1 VRPSLASLTEAVAD
15 GQDIDWSSVD
25 LSSIDAPDRERVAEL
40 RAIAEIG
47 QYLATL
53 TRNDPRSPSPAILES
68 TSAFAPP
75 RVWGSLEIREHVGR
89 GRFGDVYRAWDPA
102 IDRHV
107 ALKLLRDRGAV
118 QSSADSIVVHEG
130 RLMGRVRHPNVA
142 TIYGAANHEGRTG
155 LWMEFIDGRTL
166 EAELRDRGPFGAAE
180 AAAIGIELCRALAAV
195 HAAGLL
201 HRDVKTQNVMRDA
214 TGRVVL
220 GDFGT
225 GLELDD
231 DEGTETTIAGT
242 PVYLAP
248 EILKGEAA
256 TPRSDVYSLGVL
268 LFHLV
273 SGSYP
278 VTGRSIGEIKRA
290 HLNGARSRLI
300 DLRPDVPIAFADA
313 VERAIAPDH
322 GARLASAAEL
332 EPLLK
337 RSMGISNDDTVQRG
351 ALHSRVWLMAIPL
364 AALTTAALVVPSS
377 HTVIANFFGTSQR
390 ASDTG
395 AALLSE
401 TRQMSR
407 VPAPSQMQFWG
418 RPSPDGRSYTFVNMT
433 GDLGTFDTISGEQRI
448 LTDLEQVGGQA
459 FESSTFS
466 PDGQQIA
473 YAWETKDG
481 GRELRILPVKGGAS
495 RLVWSDANEVAHPLD
510 WSRDGRDILVR
521 LEGRDG
527 TRALGLISSSNGV
540 LRRLTAVD
548 ATHGSATLSPDGR
561 YVVFDNSQEP
571 EATERDVFIAS
582 TTEADEPAVLVKA
595 QSDDFGPLWIPDS
608 DRILFISDRTG
619 EPSVW
624 SVDVHSGTATSEP
637 TILQRNI
644 GRVVPSGISTK
655 GKLFYSLQV
664 GLVDVF
670 QATLDLSRG
679 EIVEGPRAV
688 APSQVGSKMNSD
700 WSPDGRLL
708 TYVLLPQAGPDANR
722 SRRLVILDPATGD
735 KRLLNPRLAFYSFPQ
750 WSPDGQHILVKGTDL
765 RSRLGAY
772 LVDVTTGDARSVAIV
787 GDQTPKMIGALS
799 WGPDSNTVLLT
810 RNGVGL
816 LSVDLKTGT
825 ERRVFDYAS
834 EGIKTITPGPGFRL
848 SPDGQ
853 SVAYSAYRRNAA
865 GKDETVLRVKTFG
878 RELGHDLVVANV
890 RLDDWATDS
899 DILFT
904 QFERGT
910 QSISLWTVSVHGG
923 SPRPMGLELLGLR
936 NVGVHPDGRHL
947 TFTSG
952 FPGAELWALENFL
965 SPR

>member
-53 TRNDPRSPSPAILES
+53 TRDGSLSMPSAILES
-68 TSAFAPP
+68 TTDPAPP
-75 RVWGSLEIREHVGR
+75 LIWGSLEIREHVGR

-107 ALKLLRDRGAV
+107 ALKLLRRGAV

-142 TIYGAANHEGRTG
+142 TIYGAANHAGRTG

-166 EAELRDRGPFGAAE
+166 EAELRDRGPFGVAE
-180 AAAIGIELCRALAAV
+180 ATAIGIELCRALSAV

-201 HRDVKTQNVMRDA
+201 HRDVKSQNVMRDA

-231 DEGTETTIAGT
+231 EEGAETTLAGT

-248 EILKGEAA
+248 EVLKGEPP

-290 HLNGARSRLI
+290 HLNGRRTRLI
-300 DLRPDVPIAFADA
+300 DLCPDVPIAFAES
-313 VERAIAPDH
+313 VERAIALDPA
-322 GARLASAAEL
+322 ARLASAAEVEQLL
-332 EPLLK
+332 E
-337 RSMGISNDDTVQRG
+337 RSIGPSNDDAVQRG
-351 ALHSRVWLMAIPL
+351 TLRRVSLMIL
-364 AALTTAALVVPSS
+364 AVAAVATAAVVVPSS
-377 HTVIANFFGTSQR
+377 RALIYTFLGASRAADDTS
-390 ASDTG
+390 A

-418 RPSPDGRSYTFVNMT
+418 RPAPDGRSYTFVDIN
-433 GDLGTFDTISGEQRI
+433 GDLGVFDTLSGETRI
-448 LTDLEQVGGQA
+448 LTDLKQVGGQA

-473 YAWETKDG
+473 YAWQTKDG
-481 GRELRILPVKGGAS
+481 VRELRILPVEGGAS

-510 WSRDGRDILVR
+510 WSRDGQDILVR
-521 LEGRDG
+521 LESRDG
-527 TRALGLISSSNGV
+527 ARALGVISSSNGT
-540 LRRLTAVD
+540 LRRLTSVD
-548 ATHGSATLSPDGR
+548 ATHGTATLSPDGR
-561 YVVFDNSQEP
+561 FVAFDNSQAP

-582 TTEADEPAVLVKA
+582 TAEAAEPAVLVKA
-595 QSDDFGPLWIPDS
+595 QSDDFGPLWAPDS
-608 DRILFISDRTG
+608 ERILFISDRTG

-624 SVDVHSGTATSEP
+624 SVAVHGDAATSEP

-670 QATLDLSRG
+670 QAIVDVTRG
-679 EIVEGPRAV
+679 EILEPPRPV

-700 WSPDGRLL
+700 WSPDGRML
-708 TYVLLPQAGPDANR
+708 TYVLLPQAGPGANR
-722 SRRLVILDPATGD
+722 SRRLVILDPITGD
-735 KRLLNPRLAFYSFPQ
+735 RRLLNPRLAFYSFPQ

-765 RSRLGAY
+765 HARLGAY
-772 LVDVTTGDARSVAIV
+772 VVDVTTGDARSVAVV
-787 GDQTPKMIGALS
+787 GGQTPRMIGAIS

-816 LSVDLKTGT
+816 LFVDLKTGT
-825 ERRVFDYAS
+825 ERLVFDYAS
-834 EGIKTITPGPGFRL
+834 EGIETITPGPGFRL

-853 SVAYSAYRRNAA
+853 SIAYSAYRRNA

-878 RELGHDLVVANV
+878 RPGHDLVVANV
-890 RLDDWATDS
+890 RLDDWASDS
-899 DILFT
+899 DVLFT

-910 QSISLWTVSVHGG
+910 QSMTLWTVSVHGG
-923 SPRPMGLELLGLR
+923 PPRPMGLELLGLR
-936 NVGVHPDGRHL
+936 NVGVNPDGRRI

-952 FPGAELWALENFL
+952 FPGSELWALENFL

>member
-1 VRPSLASLTEAVAD
+1 MRPSLATLTEAVAD
-15 GQDIDWSSVD
+15 GRDIDWSSVD
-25 LSSIDAPDRERVAEL
+25 LSSLDPQDRERVAEL
-40 RAIAEIG
+40 RAVAAIG

-53 TRNDPRSPSPAILES
+53 TRDSLLSMSSAFLES
-68 TSAFAPP
+68 TTDPAPP
-75 RVWGSLEIREHVGR
+75 LIWGSLEIREHVGR

-107 ALKLLRDRGAV
+107 ALKLLRRGAA
-118 QSSADSIVVHEG
+118 QPSADSIVVHEG

-142 TIYGAANHEGRTG
+142 TIYGAANHGGRTG

-166 EAELRDRGPFGAAE
+166 EAELRENGTFGVAE
-180 AAAIGIELCRALAAV
+180 ARTIGIELCRALSAV

-201 HRDVKTQNVMRDA
+201 HRDVKSQNVMRDA

-231 DEGTETTIAGT
+231 DEGTETTLAGT

-248 EILKGEAA
+248 EVLKGGAA

-278 VTGRSIGEIKRA
+278 VTGRSIAEIKRA
-290 HLNGARSRLI
+290 HVTGARARLI
-300 DLRPDVPIAFADA
+300 DLRPDVPIAFAEA
-313 VERAIAPDH
+313 VERAIAPDPA
-322 GARLASAAEL
+322 ARLASAAQVEQLL
-332 EPLLK
+332 E
-337 RSMGISNDDTVQRG
+337 RSIGVATDDTVQRG
-351 ALHSRVWLMAIPL
+351 AIRPRVWLMAIIL
-364 AALTTAALVVPSS
+364 AASTTAALVVPSAR
-377 HTVIANFFGTSQR
+377 TVIAKFLAAPRR

-407 VPAPSQMQFWG
+407 VPAPTQTQFWG
-418 RPSPDGRSYTFVNMT
+418 RPSPDGRSYTFVNMA
-433 GDLGTFDTISGEQRI
+433 GDLGIFDTISGEQRI
-448 LTDLEQVGGQA
+448 LTDLKQIGGQA

-481 GRELRILPVKGGAS
+481 RRELRILTVAGGAS
-495 RLVWSDANEVAHPLD
+495 RLVRSDANEVAHPLD
-510 WSRDGRDILVR
+510 WSRDGQDILVR

-527 TRALGLISSSNGV
+527 ARALGLISSSNGT

-548 ATHGSATLSPDGR
+548 ATHGSGTLSPDGR
-561 YVVFDNSQEP
+561 YVVFDNSQAAG
-571 EATERDVFIAS
+571 ATERDVFIAS
-582 TTEADEPAVLVKA
+582 TAEANEPAVLVKA

-619 EPSVW
+619 EPSIW
-624 SVDVHSGTATSEP
+624 SIEVHGGTATSEP
-637 TILQRNI
+637 TILHRNI
-644 GRVVPSGISTK
+644 GRVVPSGISSK

-670 QATLDLSRG
+670 QAIVNLTRG
-679 EIVEGPRAV
+679 EIVEAPRPI

-708 TYVLLPQAGPDANR
+708 TYVLLPQPGAGANR
-722 SRRLVILDPATGD
+722 SRRLVILDPTTGD
-735 KRLLNPRLAFYSFPQ
+735 KRLLNPQLAFYSFPQ

-772 LVDVTTGDARSVAIV
+772 LVDVATGDARSVAVV
-787 GDQTPKMIGALS
+787 GGQTPKMIGAIS

-825 ERRVFDYAS
+825 ERLVFDYAS
-834 EGIKTITPGPGFRL
+834 EGIETITPGPGFRL
-848 SPDGQ
+848 SPDGRTI
-853 SVAYSAYRRNAA
+853 AYSAYRRNAT
-865 GKDETVLRVKTFG
+865 GKNETVLRVKALAGPG
-878 RELGHDLVVANV
+878 RDLVVANV
-890 RLDDWATDS
+890 RVDDWASES

-910 QSISLWTVSVHGG
+910 QSLTLWTVSVYGG
-923 SPRPMGLELLGLR
+923 PPRPLGLELPGLR
-936 NVGVHPDGRHL
+936 NVGVHPDGRHI

-952 FPGAELWALENFL
+952 FPGSELWALENFL
-965 SPR
+965 SPH

>member
-1 VRPSLASLTEAVAD
+1 MRPSLASLTEAVAD

-53 TRNDPRSPSPAILES
+53 TRDGSLSMSSAILES
-68 TSAFAPP
+68 TPQPGPP
-75 RVWGSLEIREHVGR
+75 FVWGSLEIREHVGR

-107 ALKLLRDRGAV
+107 ALKLLRRGAV
-118 QSSADSIVVHEG
+118 QPSADSIVVHEG

-142 TIYGAANHEGRTG
+142 TIYGAANHAGRTG

-166 EAELRDRGPFGAAE
+166 EAELRDRGPLDVAE
-180 AAAIGIELCRALAAV
+180 AARIGIELCRALGAV

-201 HRDVKTQNVMRDA
+201 HRDVKTQNVMRDS

-231 DEGTETTIAGT
+231 DEGTDTTLAGT

-248 EILKGEAA
+248 EVLKGEPA

-300 DLRPDVPIAFADA
+300 DLRPDVPVAFAES
-313 VERAIAPDH
+313 VERAIALDPA
-322 GARLASAAEL
+322 ARLASVAEVEQLL
-332 EPLLK
+332 E
-337 RSMGISNDDTVQRG
+337 RSIGASSDTVHRG
-351 ALHSRVWLMAIPL
+351 TLRPRVWLTAL
-364 AALTTAALVVPSS
+364 ALVAVATAALVVPSS
-377 HTVIANFFGTSQR
+377 RALIYTFLGASRAASGTS
-390 ASDTG
+390 
-395 AALLSE
+395 AALVSE

-407 VPAPSQMQFWG
+407 VPAPMEMQFWG
-418 RPSPDGRSYTFVNMT
+418 RPSPDGRSYTFVDMK
-433 GDLGTFDTISGEQRI
+433 GDLGVFDTISGEQRI
-448 LTDLEQVGGQA
+448 LTDLKQIGGQA

-473 YAWETKDG
+473 YAWATKED
-481 GRELRILPVKGGAS
+481 GRELRILPVSGGAS
-495 RLVWSDANEVAHPLD
+495 RLVWSDPNEVAHPLD
-510 WSRDGRDILVR
+510 WSADGQDILVR
-521 LEGRDG
+521 LEARDG
-527 TRALGLISSSNGV
+527 ARALGVISSTNGT
-540 LRRLTAVD
+540 LRRLTTVD
-548 ATHGSATLSPDGR
+548 ATHGMATLSPDGR
-561 YVVFDNSQEP
+561 YVVFDNSQAP

-582 TTEADEPAVLVKA
+582 TAEANQPAALVKA
-595 QSDDFGPLWIPDS
+595 QSDDFAPLWIPGS

-624 SVDVHSGTATSEP
+624 SVEVRGGAMTGEP

-644 GRVVPSGISTK
+644 GRVIPSGISTK
-655 GKLFYSLQV
+655 GKLFYALQV

-670 QATLDLSRG
+670 EATLDVTRG
-679 EIVEGPRAV
+679 EVVESPRPV

-708 TYVLLPQAGPDANR
+708 TYVLLPQAGAGANR
-722 SRRLVILDPATGD
+722 NRRLVILDPTTGD
-735 KRLLNPRLAFYSFPQ
+735 KRLLNPRLMYYAFPQ

-765 RSRLGAY
+765 HARDGAY
-772 LVDVTTGDARSVAIV
+772 VVDVTTGEARSVAV
-787 GDQTPKMIGALS
+787 VDGRTPRMIGAFS
-799 WGPDSNTVLLT
+799 WGPDSSTVLLT
-810 RNGVGL
+810 RNNVGL

-825 ERRVFDYAS
+825 ERLVFDYPS
-834 EGIKTITPGPGFRL
+834 EGIEAITPGPGFRL
-848 SPDGQ
+848 SPDRQ
-853 SVAYSAYRRNAA
+853 SIAYSAYRKNAA
-865 GKDETVLRVKTFG
+865 GKDETVLRVRTFG
-878 RELGHDLVVANV
+878 RQQPGHDLVIANV
-890 RLDDWATDS
+890 RLDDWASDS

-904 QFERGT
+904 QNERGT
-910 QSISLWTVSVHGG
+910 SSMTLWAVSVHGG
-923 SPRPMGLELLGLR
+923 LPRPMGLKSVGLR
-936 NVGVHPDGRHL
+936 NVGVHPDGSRI

-952 FPGAELWALENFL
+952 FPGNELWALENFL